1 MKKILLS
8 LILTLMSMNL
18 FSQSLPQYY
27 IVGKDTLG
35 ITLPIEKVKRMKND
49 LELKLILENMMISCD
64 STISKF
70 IVVVDD
76 YERKVIS
83 LKATITKLDSS
94 DVNKQKII
102 NSLKTNLELEERN
115 RKLCEKLSSKK
126 DTIITNSEKI
136 ISNVK
141 TQRNW
146 AYLGAT
152 TFIITTILLL
162 LFH

>member
-1 MKKILLS
+1 MKRILLT
-8 LILTLMSMNL
+8 LILTLMSVSL

-35 ITLPIEKVKRMKND
+35 ITLPIEKVKKMKND

-64 STISKF
+64 STINKF
-70 IVVVDD
+70 IIVVDD
-76 YERKVIS
+76 YQRKVVS

-102 NSLKTNLELEERN
+102 NSLKRNLELEEKN
-115 RKLCEKLSSKK
+115 RKLCEESSLKK
-126 DTIITNSEKI
+126 DTVITNSEKI
-136 ISNVK
+136 ITNVK
-141 TQRNW
+141 TERNW

-152 TFIITTILLL
+152 TFLITTILLL

>member
-1 MKKILLS
+1 MKRILLT
-8 LILTLMSMNL
+8 LILTLMSVSL

-35 ITLPIEKVKRMKND
+35 ITLPIEKVKKMKND

-64 STISKF
+64 STINKF

-83 LKATITKLDSS
+83 LKTTITKLDSS
-94 DVNKQKII
+94 DANKQKLI
-102 NSLKTNLELEERN
+102 NKLKDNLELEEKN
-115 RKLCEKLSSKK
+115 RKLCEESSLKK
-126 DTIITNSEKI
+126 DTVITNSEKI
-136 ISNVK
+136 ITNVK
-141 TQRNW
+141 TERNW

-152 TFIITTILLL
+152 TFLITTILLL

>member
-18 FSQSLPQYY
+18 FSQNLPQYY

-64 STISKF
+64 STINKF

-83 LKATITKLDSS
+83 LKTTITKLDSS
-94 DVNKQKII
+94 DANKQKII
-102 NSLKTNLELEERN
+102 NKLKDNLELEEKN
-115 RKLCEKLSSKK
+115 RKLCEKSSFKK
-126 DTIITNSEKI
+126 DTIIANSERI
-136 ISNVK
+136 ITNVK
-141 TQRNW
+141 TERNW

-152 TFIITTILLL
+152 TLLITTILLL

>member
-27 IVGKDTLG
+27 I
-35 ITLPIEKVKRMKND
+35 
-49 LELKLILENMMISCD
+49 
-64 STISKF
+64 
-70 IVVVDD
+70 
-76 YERKVIS
+76 
-83 LKATITKLDSS
+83 
-94 DVNKQKII
+94 DVNRQKII

-115 RKLCEKLSSKK
+115 RKLCEKSSSKK

-136 ISNVK
+136 ITNVK
-141 TQRNW
+141 TERNW

-152 TFIITTILLL
+152 TFLITTILLL

>member
-8 LILTLMSMNL
+8 LILTLMSINL
-18 FSQSLPQYY
+18 FSQNLPQYY

-35 ITLPIEKVKRMKND
+35 ITLPIEKVKKMKND
-49 LELKLILENMMISCD
+49 LELKLILESMMISCD
-64 STISKF
+64 STINKF

-102 NSLKTNLELEERN
+102 NSLKTNLELEEKN
-115 RKLCEKLSSKK
+115 RKLCEKSSLKK
-126 DTIITNSEKI
+126 DTVITNSEKI
-136 ISNVK
+136 ITNVK
-141 TQRNW
+141 TERNW

-152 TFIITTILLL
+152 TFLITTILLL
-162 LFH
+162 LIH

>member
-18 FSQSLPQYY
+18 FSQNLPQYY

-64 STISKF
+64 STINKF

-83 LKATITKLDSS
+83 LKTTITKLDSS
-94 DVNKQKII
+94 DANKQKII
-102 NSLKTNLELEERN
+102 NKLKDNLELEEKN
-115 RKLCEKLSSKK
+115 RKLCENSYLKK
-126 DTIITNSEKI
+126 DTIITNSDKI
-136 ISNVK
+136 ITNVK
-141 TQRNW
+141 TERNW

-152 TFIITTILLL
+152 TFLITTILLL

>member
-18 FSQSLPQYY
+18 FSQNLPQYY

-35 ITLPIEKVKRMKND
+35 ITLPIEKVKKMKND

-64 STISKF
+64 STINKF

-83 LKATITKLDSS
+83 LKTTITKLDSS
-94 DVNKQKII
+94 DANKQKII
-102 NSLKTNLELEERN
+102 NKLKDNLELEEKN
-115 RKLCEKLSSKK
+115 RKLCEKSSFKK
-126 DTIITNSEKI
+126 DTIIANSERI
-136 ISNVK
+136 ITNVK
-141 TQRNW
+141 TERNW

-152 TFIITTILLL
+152 TLLITTILLL

>member
-8 LILTLMSMNL
+8 FILSLISITL

-35 ITLPIEKVKRMKND
+35 ITLPIEKVKQIKND
-49 LELKLILENMMISCD
+49 LELKLILEDMMISCD
-64 STISKF
+64 STINKF
-70 IVVVDD
+70 IIVVDD
-76 YERKVIS
+76 YQRKVVS

-102 NSLKTNLELEERN
+102 NSLKRNLELEEKN
-115 RKLCEKLSSKK
+115 RKLCEESSLKK
-126 DTIITNSEKI
+126 DTVITNSEKI
-136 ISNVK
+136 ITNVK
-141 TQRNW
+141 TERNW

-152 TFIITTILLL
+152 TFLITTILLL